1 MASTSPTTGPTGST
15 TDAVVSR
22 RGLLGGLTAGAGML
36 ATGAVGTPAEA
47 ATLQGRLPRR
57 VDVVVVGGGLSGLVA
72 ARRVASSGR
81 SVLVLEARDRVGG
94 RVLNHTLRSGAV
106 IESGGAFVGPTQDH
120 LLALAKDL
128 GVRTFKEYYKG
139 DNVYV
144 SDGRA
149 TRYQGTVPPDP
160 LILPDAAQLI
170 ARIDEMSKDVPVDAP
185 WAAADAAAWDATSVH
200 DWVEENSVN
209 PDVRN
214 LLRCY
219 LQPTFGSDGRDMSLL
234 FLLWYIA
241 ASGNERNPGS
251 FARSSDTAGGAQDS
265 RFVGGSGLIPQ
276 RLARRLGDIVAL
288 DAAVR
293 RVQQRGDRVVVTS
306 DRGQVEALRVIVA
319 TPPATALAVDWFPL
333 LPPKRMQ
340 LLQRMPMGQLMK
352 ADAVYRA
359 PFWRRDG
366 LTGMGV
372 CDSGAVRVCFDNS
385 PADASVGVL
394 LAFLGGSTW
403 ERYGVQSR
411 AARRTAVLEGLA
423 RVVGPE
429 ALKPIEYVEHDWTHE
444 RWTKGGPVAVLGTG
458 TTTAFGHMIRKP
470 FRRVHWAG
478 TETSTYWSGYMD
490 GAVRAGDRAAREVL
504 ERL

>member
-1 MASTSPTTGPTGST
+1 MVSTGWTTGAAG
-15 TDAVVSR
+15 VSR
-22 RGLLGGLTAGAGML
+22 RGLLGGMTVGAGML
-36 ATGAVGTPAEA
+36 AAGGLATSAEA
-47 ATLQGRLPRR
+47 ATRQGGLPRG

-72 ARRVASSGR
+72 ARRVANAGR

-94 RVLNHTLRSGAV
+94 RILNHTLRSGAV

-120 LLALAKDL
+120 LLRLAKEL
-128 GVRTFKEYYKG
+128 GVRTFKEYVTG

-144 SDGRA
+144 SGDRA

-170 ARIDEMSKDVPVDAP
+170 TRINEMSREVPVDAP
-185 WAAADAAAWDATSVH
+185 WAAPKALEWDSTTFH
-200 DWVEENSVN
+200 DWVAENSAN
-209 PDVRN
+209 PAVVN
-214 LLRCY
+214 LLLSY
-219 LQPTFGSDGRDMSLL
+219 LQPTFGSDGRDMSLP

-251 FARSSDTAGGAQDS
+251 FERSSDTAGGAQDS

-288 DAAVR
+288 NAAVR
-293 RVQQRGDRVVVTS
+293 RVEQQGDRVVVTS
-306 DRGQVEALRVIVA
+306 DRGAVRAKRVIVA
-319 TPPATALAVDWFPL
+319 APPATALAIDWFPF
-333 LPPKRMQ
+333 LPPKKMQ

-352 ADAVYRA
+352 ADAVYEK
-359 PFWRRDG
+359 PFWRKDG

-372 CDSGAVRVCFDNS
+372 CDNGAVRICFDNS

-394 LAFLGGSTW
+394 LAFIGGSTW
-403 ERYGVQSR
+403 ERYGVQPL
-411 AARRTAVLEGLA
+411 AARRKAVLEGLA
-423 RVVGPE
+423 KVVGPE
-429 ALKPIEYVEHDWTHE
+429 ALNPVEYVEHDWTHE
-444 RWTKGGPVAVLGTG
+444 RWTMGGPVALLGTG
-458 TTTAFGHMIRKP
+458 TTTSFGHMIRKP
-470 FRRVHWAG
+470 FGRVHWAG